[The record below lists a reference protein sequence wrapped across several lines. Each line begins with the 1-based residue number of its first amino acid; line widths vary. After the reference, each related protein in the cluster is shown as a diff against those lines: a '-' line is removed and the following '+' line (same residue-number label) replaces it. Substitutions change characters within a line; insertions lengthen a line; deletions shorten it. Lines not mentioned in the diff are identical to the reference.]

1 MIDIWRMSATE
12 IAKLVKCKDLSA
24 REVAMATLERI
35 EQVNPLIN
43 AIVDCN
49 DKCVLDHA
57 DRLDARISR
66 GHEVG
71 ELAGVPV
78 TIKIN
83 VDQKGY
89 ATTNG
94 LYHQKD
100 LIAKNNSPVVDSLI
114 AADAVPIGRTN
125 NPAFCYRW
133 FTSNRLH
140 GATKNPHDF
149 SLTPGG
155 SSGGAAAAVASGMGA
170 LAHGTDIAGSI
181 RYPAYACG
189 VHGLR
194 PSSGRVAAYN
204 ASSGEREIGGQ
215 LMAVSGPLA
224 RSIDDLRV
232 ALKALARPDIR
243 DPMWT
248 PVPLIGHTVERRV
261 ALCLDPGKIGTSP
274 VIKHKLIQS
283 AHLLAQAGW
292 IVEEVDDLPSLNEAA
307 DLQLRL
313 WIGDNYEAKLN
324 AAHEEGDLGALTVL
338 RGHSRLGQSLTLNE
352 FSDVFKRRAAL
363 IREWNFFFEKY
374 PVILTAISAELPF
387 EDDYDLTGPDAFE
400 RVWKAQIP
408 QIGTPLMGLPG
419 LSVFTGFHDTTPTGV
434 QILANRFRE
443 DLCLD
448 AGKIIEDGF
457 GVPPIADIKNK

>member
-1 MIDIWRMSATE
+1 MSMVDIWRMSATE
-12 IAKLVKCKDLSA
+12 IAKLVKGKNLSA
-24 REVAMATLERI
+24 REVAMAALQRI

-49 DKCVLDHA
+49 INDVLGHA
-57 DRLDARISR
+57 DRLDARIRR
-66 GHEVG
+66 GENVG
-71 ELAGVPV
+71 DLAGVPV
-78 TIKIN
+78 TIKVN
-83 VDQKGY
+83 VDQRGY

-94 LYHQKD
+94 LLHQKD
-100 LIAKNNSPVVDSLI
+100 LIAENNSPVVDSLI
-114 AADAVPIGRTN
+114 AADAIPIGRTN

-140 GATKNPHDF
+140 GATKNPRNPC
-149 SLTPGG
+149 LTPGG

-224 RSIDDLRV
+224 RSIDDLRI
-232 ALKALARPDIR
+232 ALKAMARPDIR
-243 DPMWT
+243 DPMWV
-248 PVPLIGHTVERRV
+248 PAPLIGSAVEHRV
-261 ALCLDPGKIGTSP
+261 ALCLDPCKIGTSP
-274 VIKHKLIQS
+274 VIKGRLIQCGK
-283 AHLLAQAGW
+283 LLAEAGW
-292 IVEEVDDLPSLNEAA
+292 QVEEVEDLPALNEAA

-324 AAHEEGDLGALTVL
+324 AAQEEGDIGALTVL
-338 RGHSRLGQSLTLNE
+338 RGHATLGKSLTLSE
-352 FSDVFKRRAAL
+352 FSNVFKRRAAL
-363 IREWNFFFEKY
+363 MREWNFFFEKY
-374 PVILTAISAELPF
+374 PVVLMPVSADLPF
-387 EDDYDLTGPDAFE
+387 EDNYDLKSLDAFE

-408 QIGTPLMGLPG
+408 QIGTPFMGLPG
-419 LSVFTGFHDTTPTGV
+419 LSVFTGFDNTTPTGV
-434 QILANRFRE
+434 QVVANRFRE

-448 AGKIIEDGF
+448 VGNIIERSF
-457 GVPPIADIKNK
+457 GAPPLADVT